1 MKKTLFSSRLLA
13 FVLTL
18 TMLASFA
25 GAIPAITAS
34 AGNPSFDGYIYNG
47 DFETGD
53 GSNWRLASGSSIV
66 EGGHNGSGYALRHGG
81 SQWSYFS
88 QKINVQPNTEYRL
101 SGWVKRVAGTGAHY
115 LFAKGPNDEKINAIN
130 STHQWFVY
138 TDSDWVYHKWEFNSG
153 AYTSI
158 TVLVTIEDA
167 ESVFLY
173 DDITLAPLPKPS
185 FDGYLRNGDF
195 ELGEGGAWTLGKSAS
210 IVEGGHDGSN
220 YCLRFEGTKWANC
233 NQPITV
239 EANTDYRLT
248 GWVKRVAGSG
258 AHHFYVQDS
267 GNTNCSWLNG
277 TKTWFTYMGEDWV
290 QHVLE
295 FNSGSETQLKL
306 YLSIEDPESIFLYD
320 DIMIEKLATANSDGF
335 ITNGDFETGAASGW
349 LLNSASS
356 IIEGG
361 RNGSDY
367 ALRLEGSAGN
377 TVRQST
383 RVEGMTDYRLTVHSK
398 RVSGT
403 GSNKFYVQRG
413 DTLIESL
420 NGCDGVI
427 NDAGTDWT
435 EHVYE
440 FNSGPATQIT
450 VFLQIVDNGAVF
462 LYDDITM
469 EEITGP
475 DYSGVMKGDA
485 TLDGALDENDA
496 ALLRQH
502 LAGETTLEGAAAY
515 AADMDYSGTIT
526 AEDLAMLNLAIDTE
540 NPAPVPLYPI
550 NGETVAKGS
559 WQVEE
564 LLVDYTPGKSDKYSN
579 IAARKDQ
586 YARDPVILRWIV
598 PSGGARSYS
607 LLLADNPKMADA
619 KRYQIQND
627 NVPGEKTLSIQNLL
641 VDTDYYWAVDFNGS
655 VSEVG
660 TFHTAKTVR
669 TLWIEGVSNTRD
681 IGGWLTEDGN
691 YMVKYNVAFRGAR
704 FDDITEDG
712 LAAVADLGLK
722 TDVDLRTQNEGV
734 QAPLG
739 DLAEWFLAG
748 KNGAA
753 MYYTEDASS
762 ISDLTSNYVKATVNA
777 IRVYTDQSKFPAYF
791 HCSYGRD
798 RTGTLGLMLLG
809 LLGVSYEDIQKDYE
823 MTFLSDWG
831 GGGISASGHLNQIGK
846 TKNWIQETYAPEGTL
861 KEACEGYLLAAG
873 LTAEEITAI
882 RGNMLERIGDEPV
895 ATGIE
900 VTTLPTKTSYLEG
913 KDEFEADGGVV
924 TVHYDD
930 GSSEEIDLTADM
942 VSGFDNTVVGAQ
954 TLTATYGEFTATFE
968 VEITAKSMTHIVIVT
983 PPTKVDYL
991 EGKDEFDPTGG
1002 VIRVYYDNGT
1012 NEAVEMTADMVSDFD
1027 NTIVGPQQLVVTYG
1041 ECSEAFT
1048 VYIMAKSMTGISVT
1062 VLPTKLEYEEG
1073 DEFDPTGI
1081 EVTAYYNN
1089 DTSGALDAAEYEITG
1104 FDSAEAGE
1112 KTITVSAGGFTD
1124 TFAVTVNAKIVRG
1137 DIDGDGEITVSD
1149 ALQALRIAA
1158 KLREE
1163 TPEALAICDVDNDG
1177 AITVSD
1183 ALRILRVAAK
1193 ITDTF

>member
-1 MKKTLFSSRLLA
+1 MKKTYFGSRILA
-13 FVLTL
+13 ALLTL
-18 TMLASFA
+18 TMVVSFA
-25 GAIPAITAS
+25 GVIPGLTAS
-34 AGNPSFDGYIYNG
+34 AANPSFDGYIYNG

-66 EGGHNGSGYALRHGG
+66 EGGHDGSGYAMRHGG
-81 SQWSYFS
+81 SKWSYFS
-88 QKINVQPNTEYRL
+88 QKINVQPNTDYRL
-101 SGWVKRVAGTGAHY
+101 SGWVKRVEGTGAHY
-115 LFAKGPNDEKINAIN
+115 LFAKGPNDEKITAIN
-130 STHQWFVY
+130 STHQWFTY
-138 TDSDWVYHKWEFNSG
+138 TSSDWVYHKWEFNSEDF
-153 AYTSI
+153 TSI
-158 TVLVTIEDA
+158 TVLVTIEDS

-195 ELGEGGAWTLGKSAS
+195 ELGESGAWALSKTAS

-233 NQPITV
+233 NQAITV

-267 GNTNCSWLNG
+267 SNTNCSWLNG

-320 DIMIEKLATANSDGF
+320 DIMIEKLATANSDGY

-349 LLNSASS
+349 LLNSMSS
-356 IIEGG
+356 IVEGG

-403 GSNKFYVQRG
+403 GSNKIYVQRG
-413 DTLIESL
+413 DVLIESL

-427 NDAGTDWT
+427 DDTGTDWT

-450 VFLQIVDNGAVF
+450 VFLQIVDNGTVF
-462 LYDDITM
+462 LYDDITL

-475 DYSGVMKGDA
+475 DYSGVMKGDTDLDGELTEADA
-485 TLDGALDENDA
+485 TLLQ
-496 ALLRQH
+496 QH
-502 LAGETTLEGAAAY
+502 LAGEITLEDAAAY

-526 AEDLAMLNLAIDTE
+526 AEDLAMLNTALDTE
-540 NPAPVPLYPI
+540 NAVPVPLYPI
-550 NGETVAKGS
+550 NGETVAKGA

-586 YARDPVILRWIV
+586 YARDPVVLRWIA
-598 PSGGARSYS
+598 PSGGARSYGI
-607 LLLADNPKMADA
+607 LIADNSGLENA

-627 NVPGEKTLSIQNLL
+627 NLPGEKTLSIQNLL
-641 VDTDYYWAVDFNGS
+641 VDTDYYWAVDFNGR
-655 VSEVG
+655 VSAVG

-681 IGGWLTEDGN
+681 IGGWLTEDGK
-691 YMVKYNVAFRGAR
+691 YRVKYNVAFRGAR
-704 FDDITEDG
+704 FDDITEAG

-753 MYYTEDASS
+753 MYYTEDTSS

-777 IRVYTDQSKFPAYF
+777 IRVYKDESKFPAYF

-798 RTGTLGLMLLG
+798 RTGTLGLLLLG

-823 MTFLSDWG
+823 MTFLSEWG
-831 GGGISASGHLNQIGK
+831 GGGISASGHLNQIGR

-861 KEACEGYLLAAG
+861 KEAVEGYLISAG
-873 LTAEEITAI
+873 MTADEFAVI
-882 RGNMLERIGDEPV
+882 RANMLDRIDGEAE

-900 VTTLPTKTSYLEG
+900 VTTLPTKTEYLEG
-913 KDEFEADGGVV
+913 KDGFVADGGVI
-924 TVHYDD
+924 TVYYSD
-930 GSSEEIDLTADM
+930 GSSEEIDLTAEM
-942 VSGFDNTVVGAQ
+942 VSGFDNSVVGEQ
-954 TLTATYGEFTATFE
+954 TLTVEYEGFTATFDVE
-968 VEITAKSMTHIVIVT
+968 IIAKTLVRIEITAL
-983 PPTKVDYL
+983 PAKVEY
-991 EGKDEFDPTGG
+991 EAGEEFDPDGLEVTA
-1002 VIRVYYDNGT
+1002 YYDNGT
-1012 NEAVEMTADMVSDFD
+1012 SEVLASDAYTLEGYEPTVGDHVITVAYGEKMTAY
-1027 NTIVGPQQLVVTYG
+1027 T
-1041 ECSEAFT
+1041 
-1048 VYIMAKSMTGISVT
+1048 VT
-1062 VLPTKLEYEEG
+1062 VVSKTLVRIEITALPAKVEYEAGE
-1073 DEFDPTGI
+1073 EFDPDGL
-1081 EVTAYYNN
+1081 EVTAYYDNG
-1089 DTSGALDAAEYEITG
+1089 TSEVLASDAYTIEGYEAT
-1104 FDSAEAGE
+1104 EGE
-1112 KTITVSAGGFTD
+1112 HELTVSFGDKSATFT
-1124 TFAVTVNAKIVRG
+1124 VTVVITIIPG
-1137 DIDGDGEITVSD
+1137 DLDGDGDITVGD
-1149 ALQALRIAA
+1149 ALMALRVAA
-1158 KLREE
+1158 KLTTFEN
-1163 TPEALAICDVDNDG
+1163 EALFNAADVDGDG
-1177 AITVSD
+1177 DITVSD
-1183 ALRILRVAAK
+1183 ALRILRVAAGLV
-1193 ITDTF
+1193 DHL

>member
-1 MKKTLFSSRLLA
+1 MCETALSLLPNKSGGTMAFLPKQRKKARKGVFHMKKTITGSRVIAVL
-13 FVLTL
+13 LTL
-18 TMLASFA
+18 TMLLSFA
-25 GAIPAITAS
+25 GAIPVVTAS
-34 AGNPSFDGYIYNG
+34 ATDPSFDGYIYNG

-53 GSNWRLASGSSIV
+53 GSNWKLASGSSIV
-66 EGGHNGSGYALRHGG
+66 EGGHNGSGYAIQHGG

-88 QKINVQPNTEYRL
+88 QKINVQPNTDYRL

-115 LFAKGPNDEKINAIN
+115 LFAKGPNNEKIDAIN

-138 TDSDWVYHKWEFNSG
+138 TDADWVYHKWEFNSG
-153 AYTSI
+153 SYTSI

-167 ESVFLY
+167 ASVFLY
-173 DDITLAPLPKPS
+173 DDITLQPLPKPS

-195 ELGEGGAWTLGKSAS
+195 ELGEGGAWTLGKAAA

-220 YCLRFEGTKWANC
+220 YCLRMAGTKWANS
-233 NQPITV
+233 NQAITV

-267 GNTNCSWLNG
+267 SNTNCSWLNG

-306 YLSIEDPESIFLYD
+306 YISVEDPESVFLYD
-320 DIMIEKLATANSDGF
+320 DIMIEKLTTANTDGF

-356 IIEGG
+356 IVEGG

-367 ALRLEGSAGN
+367 ALRLEGTAGN

-383 RVEGMTDYRLTVHSK
+383 RVEGMTDYRLTVRSK

-403 GSNKFYVQRG
+403 GSHKFFVQRG
-413 DTLIESL
+413 DTVIESL
-420 NGCDGVI
+420 NGCDGII
-427 NDAGTDWT
+427 NDTGADWT

-440 FNSGPATQIT
+440 FNSGPATQVT
-450 VFLQIVDNGAVF
+450 VFLQIVDNGAIF
-462 LYDDITM
+462 LYDDITL
-469 EEITGP
+469 EEIKGP
-475 DYSGVMKGDA
+475 DYSDVRKGDA
-485 TLDGALDENDA
+485 TLDGTLDENDVV
-496 ALLRQH
+496 LLQQH
-502 LAGETTLEGAAAY
+502 LAGDITLEGAAAY

-526 AEDLAMLNLAIDTE
+526 AEDLAMLNMAIDTE
-540 NPAPVPLYPI
+540 NPVPVALYPI
-550 NGETVAKGS
+550 NGETVAKGA

-586 YARDPVILRWIV
+586 YARDPVVLRWIA

-607 LLLADNPKMADA
+607 ILLADNDKMADA

-627 NVPGEKTLSIQNLL
+627 NIPGEKTLSIQNLL
-641 VDTDYYWAVDFNGS
+641 VDTDYYWVVDFNGS

-681 IGGWLTEDGN
+681 IGGWLTEDGK
-691 YMVKYNVAFRGAR
+691 YRVKYNVAFRGAR
-704 FDDITEDG
+704 FDLITDDG
-712 LAAVADLGLK
+712 LDAVADLGLK
-722 TDVDLRTQNEGV
+722 TDVDLRTQNEGT

-777 IRVYTDQSKFPAYF
+777 IRVYKDPSKFPAYF

-798 RTGTLGLMLLG
+798 RTGTLGFLLLG

-823 MTFLSDWG
+823 MTFLSEWG
-831 GGGISASGHLNQIGK
+831 GGGISASGHLNQLGK
-846 TKNWIQETYAPEGTL
+846 TKNWIQETYAPDGTL
-861 KEACEGYLLAAG
+861 KEAVEGYLLSAG
-873 LTAEEITAI
+873 MTEDEFALI
-882 RGNMLERIGDEPV
+882 RANMLERVGPEPV
-895 ATGIE
+895 VTGI
-900 VTTLPTKTSYLEG
+900 
-913 KDEFEADGGVV
+913 A
-924 TVHYDD
+924 
-930 GSSEEIDLTADM
+930 
-942 VSGFDNTVVGAQ
+942 
-954 TLTATYGEFTATFE
+954 
-968 VEITAKSMTHIVIVT
+968 
-983 PPTKVDYL
+983 
-991 EGKDEFDPTGG
+991 
-1002 VIRVYYDNGT
+1002 
-1012 NEAVEMTADMVSDFD
+1012 
-1027 NTIVGPQQLVVTYG
+1027 
-1041 ECSEAFT
+1041 
-1048 VYIMAKSMTGISVT
+1048 VT
-1062 VLPTKLEYEEG
+1062 VLPTKLEYEE
-1073 DEFDPTGI
+1073 DEEFAPDGMQ
-1081 EVTAYYNN
+1081 VVAYYDD
-1089 DTSGALDAAEYEITG
+1089 DTQEPLAADAYEVSGFESTV
-1104 FDSAEAGE
+1104 GE
-1112 KTITVSAGGFTD
+1112 HTITVSFGEFTD
-1124 TFAVTVNAKIVRG
+1124 TFAVNVVKKLTPG
-1137 DIDGDGEITVSD
+1137 DPDD
-1149 ALQALRIAA
+1149 
-1158 KLREE
+1158 
-1163 TPEALAICDVDNDG
+1163 DG

-1183 ALRILRVAAK
+1183 ALIALRIAAKLVPETPQMLACCDVDGDGEVTVADALGILRVAVGLK
-1193 ITDTF
+1193 DTF